1 MPLVIPPGFGL
12 AAVELS
18 GSAGTPTHVTTMG
31 INLGDAGG
39 DFVLAANA
47 VMQAYIRA
55 FRTVTANALTISRV
69 TLSVGNDGP
78 SGSVESN
85 LPPVV
90 GGQAGNFESVAMAP
104 IARKITNRLGR
115 SGRGRMFLPGVL
127 STTDVDINGSVSSAK
142 RTALNTAC
150 SVFMANL
157 ELGDPDATPPEI
169 DTPPCP
175 PVLLH
180 SVAPTTPTPLT
191 ELVVQPTVGWIRGR
205 IR

>member
-12 AAVELS
+12 AAIELA
-18 GSAGTPTHVTTMG
+18 GSAGTPTHVTTIG
-31 INLGDAGG
+31 IDLSEAGG
-39 DFVLAANA
+39 DFVLAANG
-47 VMQAYIRA
+47 VMQAYIRG

-69 TLSVGNDGP
+69 TLSVGSDGP
-78 SGSVESN
+78 GGSVESN
-85 LPPVV
+85 LSPVV

-127 STTDVDINGSVSSAK
+127 TTTDVDINGTVAPAK
-142 RTALNTAC
+142 RTTLNSAC

-169 DTPPCP
+169 DTPPLP

-180 SVAPTTPTPLT
+180 SIAPTTPTPIS
-191 ELVVQPTVGWIRGR
+191 ELIVQPTVGWIRGR